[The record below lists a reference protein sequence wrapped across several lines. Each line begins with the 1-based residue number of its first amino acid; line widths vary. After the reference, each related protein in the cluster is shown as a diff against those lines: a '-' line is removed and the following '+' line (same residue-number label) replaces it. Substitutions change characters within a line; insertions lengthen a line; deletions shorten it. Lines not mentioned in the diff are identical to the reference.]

1 MHIGIKKTHSSKA
14 QETGLFPSY
23 CFILLYMVSKL
34 FPVLNKEY
42 WNIVNFSNGYK
53 LIPIKMHLILMENV
67 LNCLIAT

>member
-1 MHIGIKKTHSSKA
+1 MHIGIKETHSSKA
-14 QETGLFPSY
+14 QETRLFPSY